1 MPIALIIS
9 LSFSIG
15 LLLLS
20 ILFKVSGKLR
30 LTIPLI
36 YFLVAVISTFFTD
49 WTSKNEQ
56 LVLLGLYI
64 LVGLVLLSWIVSL
77 IKVIRQKYSVR
88 QYEKAFEEDIAWQ
101 IARARE
107 LGIPVDQI
115 TVAEDGTVLDT
126 KTNQPLVPIS
136 NQGKMLE

>member
-20 ILFKVSGKLR
+20 FLFKVSGKLR

-36 YFLVAVISTFFTD
+36 YFLAAVISTFFTD

-64 LVGLVLLSWIVSL
+64 LIGLVLVSWIVSL
-77 IKVIRQKYSVR
+77 IKVIRRKHSAR
-88 QYEKAFEEDIAWQ
+88 QYEKAFEEDVAWQ

-115 TVAEDGTVLDT
+115 IVAEDGTVLDA
-126 KTNQPLVPIS
+126 KTNQPLVPIP
-136 NQGKMLE
+136 NHGKTLE